1 MARAMGLDLPI
12 AETQMRTPNGNFTIK
27 ATEAIIHHTDVVACM
42 VTILFFTN
50 GKARLADHPI
60 HQEYGMGS
68 TISTLHFISFRW

>member
-1 MARAMGLDLPI
+1 MAREIGFDLRKAGLP
-12 AETQMRTPNGNFTIK
+12 MSVPRSNFTVN
-27 ATEAIIHHTDVVACM
+27 ATVAVIDHTDVVACI
-42 VTILFFTN
+42 VTILLFTN